1 MMLVSRYK
9 QSRYRLK
16 FLKKKWECIE
26 NTKSPRP
33 TRRYRIESKSKVKK
47 GYLEPLKPYQKLRKK
62 INPNAE
68 ISMSGSDISALDT
81 IVFENG
87 TAPIPKEQ
95 ILALIPQVELEMQ
108 QEEQAKIDNKNN
120 ALSKLQA
127 LGLSEAEVKE
137 LFKLQI

>member
-1 MMLVSRYK
+1 MK
-9 QSRYRLK
+9 TIQAIFK
-16 FLKKKWECIE
+16 TI
-26 NTKSPRP
+26 
-33 TRRYRIESKSKVKK
+33 
-47 GYLEPLKPYQKLRKK
+47 KK
-62 INPNAE
+62 INPSAE
-68 ISMSGSDISALDT
+68 VSMSGTDISALDT
-81 IVFENG
+81 IIWENG

-137 LFKLQI
+137 LFKL

>member
-1 MMLVSRYK
+1 MNTIK
-9 QSRYRLK
+9 AIYRA
-16 FLKKKWECIE
+16 I
-26 NTKSPRP
+26 R
-33 TRRYRIESKSKVKK
+33 
-47 GYLEPLKPYQKLRKK
+47 K

-68 ISMSGSDISALDT
+68 ASMSGSDISALDT
-81 IVFENG
+81 IIWENG

-108 QEEQAKIDNKNN
+108 QEAQAKIDNKNN

-137 LFKLQI
+137 LFKV

>member
-1 MMLVSRYK
+1 MK
-9 QSRYRLK
+9 TIQAIYRA
-16 FLKKKWECIE
+16 I
-26 NTKSPRP
+26 R
-33 TRRYRIESKSKVKK
+33 
-47 GYLEPLKPYQKLRKK
+47 K

-68 ISMSGSDISALDT
+68 ASMSGDDISAVDT
-81 IVFENG
+81 ITWENG
-87 TAPIPKEQ
+87 TPPIPKEQ

-137 LFKLQI
+137 LFKL

>member
-1 MMLVSRYK
+1 MK
-9 QSRYRLK
+9 TIQTIYRA
-16 FLKKKWECIE
+16 I
-26 NTKSPRP
+26 R
-33 TRRYRIESKSKVKK
+33 
-47 GYLEPLKPYQKLRKK
+47 K
-62 INPNAE
+62 INPTAQA
-68 ISMSGSDISALDT
+68 SMSGTDISALDT
-81 IVFENG
+81 ITWENG

-137 LFKLQI
+137 LFKL

>member
-1 MMLVSRYK
+1 MK
-9 QSRYRLK
+9 TIKAIYRA
-16 FLKKKWECIE
+16 I
-26 NTKSPRP
+26 S
-33 TRRYRIESKSKVKK
+33 
-47 GYLEPLKPYQKLRKK
+47 K

-68 ISMSGSDISALDT
+68 VSMSGSDISAVDT
-81 IVFENG
+81 IIWENG

-137 LFKLQI
+137 LFKL

>member
-1 MMLVSRYK
+1 MK
-9 QSRYRLK
+9 TIQAIFK
-16 FLKKKWECIE
+16 AI
-26 NTKSPRP
+26 
-33 TRRYRIESKSKVKK
+33 
-47 GYLEPLKPYQKLRKK
+47 KK
-62 INPNAE
+62 INPNAQA
-68 ISMSGSDISALDT
+68 SMSGSDISALDT
-81 IVFENG
+81 IIWENG

-137 LFKLQI
+137 LFKL

>member
-1 MMLVSRYK
+1 MK
-9 QSRYRLK
+9 TIDAIFK
-16 FLKKKWECIE
+16 AIA
-26 NTKSPRP
+26 
-33 TRRYRIESKSKVKK
+33 
-47 GYLEPLKPYQKLRKK
+47 K
-62 INPNAE
+62 INPTAQA
-68 ISMSGSDISALDT
+68 SMSGSDISALDT
-81 IVFENG
+81 IIWENG

-137 LFKLQI
+137 LFKP

>member
-1 MMLVSRYK
+1 MK
-9 QSRYRLK
+9 TIQAIYRA
-16 FLKKKWECIE
+16 I
-26 NTKSPRP
+26 S
-33 TRRYRIESKSKVKK
+33 
-47 GYLEPLKPYQKLRKK
+47 K
-62 INPNAE
+62 INPNAQV
-68 ISMSGSDISALDT
+68 SMSGTDISAVDT

-137 LFKLQI
+137 LFKL